1 VEELVEEEPE
11 KGAAESKDKESEET
25 KKEPSEPPKKKKIKK
40 TNLEFTISR
49 PLEWTKAERDA
60 AYEAEVQM
68 DNNDRIVRETADMRN
83 ELESYL
89 YDMRDQIVSESRLQ
103 PFCTDEEREVFSKAL
118 EDTENWL
125 YEDGFDAAK
134 SVYAEKL
141 AEVKKMGDPIVFRYG
156 ESTTRNT
163 AVSALQRN
171 IEKYKNWVQ
180 SAQGD
185 EKYEHITEE
194 EISICYSKCDDI
206 SSWLYDMLDKQG
218 GLPAN
223 VNPAF
228 TCQDVQNKNK
238 ELTAVINP
246 IMSKP
251 KPKPKKEEKKEDEAK
266 KEEGTEEKASGD
278 EPQPMDTSEDAA
290 KEEEKAE
297 PMDTQ

>member
-1 VEELVEEEPE
+1 
-11 KGAAESKDKESEET
+11 
-25 KKEPSEPPKKKKIKK
+25 
-40 TNLEFTISR
+40 
-49 PLEWTKAERDA
+49 
-60 AYEAEVQM
+60 
-68 DNNDRIVRETADMRN
+68 
-83 ELESYL
+83 
-89 YDMRDQIVSESRLQ
+89 
-103 PFCTDEEREVFSKAL
+103 
-118 EDTENWL
+118 
-125 YEDGFDAAK
+125 
-134 SVYAEKL
+134 
-141 AEVKKMGDPIVFRYG
+141 
-156 ESTTRNT
+156 
-163 AVSALQRN
+163 
-171 IEKYKNWVQ
+171 
-180 SAQGD
+180 
-185 EKYEHITEE
+185 
-194 EISICYSKCDDI
+194 
-206 SSWLYDMLDKQG
+206 MLDKQG